1 MSRLAYAGGELA
13 LFEKARCWKRY
24 WRRRIRPFVRG
35 DVLEVGAGIGAN
47 TRALV
52 DLPCRRWLCLEPDPA
67 LASRIALP
75 ASRHELVVGT
85 IADLDARRQ
94 FDTILYLDV
103 LEHIEDDRGEL
114 ARAAALLA
122 PGGSIIV
129 LAPAHASLYTA
140 FDRAIGHFRRYST
153 AALRA
158 IAPAGLHERKLIY
171 LDSCGALASL
181 GNRFLLRSAMPTER
195 QILTW
200 DRLLV
205 PCSRWLDPLLLHRAG
220 KSVLAVWSAAGV
232 SC

>member
-1 MSRLAYAGGELA
+1 MSQLVYAGGELE
-13 LFEKARCWKRY
+13 LFEKARRWKGY
-24 WRRRIRPFVRG
+24 WRARIQPFVHG

-47 TRALV
+47 TQALA

-67 LASRIALP
+67 LASRIVLP
-75 ASRHELVVGT
+75 TPRHERITGT
-85 IADLDARRQ
+85 IGDLDPLRK

-103 LEHIEDDRGEL
+103 IEHIEDDRGEL

-129 LAPAHASLYTA
+129 LAPAHAFLYTA
-140 FDRAIGHFRRYST
+140 FDRAIGHFRRYSAHT
-153 AALRA
+153 LRA
-158 IAPAGLHERKLIY
+158 IAPTGLREQKLVY

-181 GNRFLLRSAMPTER
+181 GNRFLLRSAIPTEH

-205 PCSRWLDPLLLHRAG
+205 PCSRWLDPLLLHKAG
-220 KSVLAVWSAAGV
+220 KSVLAVWVAEGI
-232 SC
+232 